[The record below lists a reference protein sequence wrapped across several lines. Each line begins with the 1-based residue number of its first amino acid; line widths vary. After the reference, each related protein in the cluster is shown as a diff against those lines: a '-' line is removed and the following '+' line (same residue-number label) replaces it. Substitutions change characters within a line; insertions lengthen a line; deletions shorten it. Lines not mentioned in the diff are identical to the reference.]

1 MTHDTI
7 SDFIIQIK
15 NGSSAKKESV
25 LIPYSNLK
33 FAIAQKLSEKGY
45 VKTPVKKGKKVT
57 KFVEVGLIYSED
69 GAPRISDL
77 ARLSKPSKRL
87 YIGSAEIR
95 PVKQGY
101 GSLILSTPQGIM
113 SDDEAR
119 KAKVGG
125 EILFKIW

>member
-1 MTHDTI
+1 MIHDTI
-7 SDFIIQIK
+7 SDLIIQIK
-15 NGSSAKKESV
+15 NASSTKKESV

-33 FAIAQKLSEKGY
+33 FAIASKLSEKGF
-45 VKTPVKKGKKVT
+45 VKSPVKKGKKVA
-57 KFVEVGLIYSED
+57 KFLEIGLIYND
-69 GAPRISDL
+69 GVARISDVE
-77 ARLSKPSKRL
+77 RLSKPSKRI
-87 YIGSAEIR
+87 YIGASEIR

-101 GSLILSTPQGIM
+101 GSLILSTPNGIL

>member
-1 MTHDTI
+1 MIHDTI
-7 SDFIIQIK
+7 SDLIIQIK
-15 NGSSAKKESV
+15 NASSTKKESV

-33 FAIAQKLSEKGY
+33 FAIASKLSEKGF
-45 VKTPVKKGKKVT
+45 VKSPLKKGKKVA
-57 KFVEVGLIYSED
+57 KFLEIGLIYND
-69 GAPRISDL
+69 GVARISDVE
-77 ARLSKPSKRL
+77 RLSKPSKRI
-87 YIGSAEIR
+87 YIGASEIR

-101 GSLILSTPQGIM
+101 GSLILSTPNGIL